1 MITVEGL
8 TKTYGS
14 RRAVDN
20 LSSTI
25 TCGRVTGFVP
35 CGIQRWS
42 ITGSIASHEGV
53 GP

>member
-25 TCGRVTGFVP
+25 ACGR
-35 CGIQRWS
+35 
-42 ITGSIASHEGV
+42 
-53 GP
+53 